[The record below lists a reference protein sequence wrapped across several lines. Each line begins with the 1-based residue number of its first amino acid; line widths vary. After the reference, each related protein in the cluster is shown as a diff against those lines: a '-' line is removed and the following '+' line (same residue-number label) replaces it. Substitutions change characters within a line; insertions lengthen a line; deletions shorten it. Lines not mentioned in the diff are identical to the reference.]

1 MTDDTST
8 ASVDRPQPAGGSP
21 AHARPGAPAASG
33 RPGSWLPTWGL
44 IATKH
49 LELRKRHILMTVV
62 VVLIVGLPVLVLGL
76 RLLFHA
82 VNPRSYG
89 PAGSPAVFGF
99 LCNPMAEFGFIIAA
113 TLGATAGTSDLTDG
127 VFRHLVT
134 TGRSRLALYLARIP
148 AGLAIL
154 LPLVAVAFAMV
165 CLVTGY
171 EGIPQ
176 PATVNVNGF
185 SVPAHLD
192 QAQLESWV
200 TAHPQQA
207 AQAFINGPGP
217 VSTGNGPG
225 SGSVS
230 SGPGSGST
238 GSEPAGPAASGPAL
252 RRDIATIYSEYVSDE
267 AGQLN
272 PPVNEMVKIG
282 LWIELDVAIGFLVGL
297 GLGSLIGQRTVPII
311 ILIALEII
319 VTPILAAHVIPY
331 FLDGQRLVVGVA
343 MDQLRPAGLASGQGG
358 GGGPGRVLFGGRG
371 ALDIPPMPTWAMIT
385 VIAGWIVG
393 WSGIGAWR
401 MVTRDA

>member
-1 MTDDTST
+1 MTDDIST
-8 ASVDRPQPAGGSP
+8 ASVDRPWPAGGSP
-21 AHARPGAPAASG
+21 AHARPDTPAVS
-33 RPGSWLPTWGL
+33 RHYRSWLPTWGL

-49 LELRKRHILMTVV
+49 LELRKRRVLMIVV
-62 VVLIVGLPVLVLGL
+62 AVLTVGLPVLVLGL
-76 RLLFHA
+76 RLVFHTVDA
-82 VNPRSYG
+82 RSYG
-89 PAGSPAVFGF
+89 PAGSPAVFAF
-99 LCNPMAEFGFIIAA
+99 LCNPLAEFGFIVAA

-165 CLVTGY
+165 CLVTSY
-171 EGIPQ
+171 EGVPQ
-176 PATVNVNGF
+176 PTVINVNGF

-192 QAQLESWV
+192 QAQLESWI
-200 TAHPQQA
+200 TAHPGQA
-207 AQAFINGPGP
+207 GEAFANGPGP
-217 VSTGNGPG
+217 G
-225 SGSVS
+225 
-230 SGPGSGST
+230 
-238 GSEPAGPAASGPAL
+238 PAGGGPVPVPTASVPTL
-252 RRDIATIYSEYVSDE
+252 RRDIATVYRDYASDE

-282 LWIELDVAIGFLVGL
+282 LWIELYVGVGFIVGL

-311 ILIALEII
+311 VLIALEII

-331 FLDGQRLVVGVA
+331 FLDGQRLVVGIPL
-343 MDQLRPAGLASGQGG
+343 DQLRPAGLAVGQGG
-358 GGGPGRVLFGGRG
+358 PGGGGPGPGRVLFGGRS
-371 ALDIPPMPTWAMIT
+371 ALNIPPMPTWAMIT

-393 WSGIGAWR
+393 WSGIGARR